1 MKKFL
6 GLILCGLLFI
16 GCASKPTP
24 QPDHLIETKVNAAV
38 TLEQLKALEKD
49 NEREVAILEKLDNTV
64 TYGFGLLDEL
74 EFSIAY
80 EKQQAFNEGYDA
92 GKKDAINA
100 TDGYIKLEDVIE
112 LLRKQGLLKEE

>member
-24 QPDHLIETKVNAAV
+24 QPDHLIETKVTTAV

-64 TYGFGLLDEL
+64 TYGFSLLDEL

-92 GKKDAINA
+92 GKKDAVA
-100 TDGYIKLEDVIE
+100 AMDGYVKLEDVIE

>member
-24 QPDHLIETKVNAAV
+24 QPDPLIETKVNAAV

-49 NEREVAILEKLDNTV
+49 NEREVAILEKLDSTV
-64 TYGFGLLDEL
+64 TYGFSLLDEL

-100 TDGYIKLEDVIE
+100 MDGYIKLEDVIE